1 MGADYIKEAYQLIYK
16 RPEWRRVADE
26 YEARFAANL
35 YNTDYVQE
43 AARTALSRLSNMLV
57 TYYGL
62 KDAQKQSQ
70 QEILDL
76 EALTEVAGV
85 ISGDREKSQKVLEET
100 LLSQESRERRAAG
113 AGQIGNFRIDSE
125 AAGKTSEEDMAR
137 ASHFNQKMINDVM
150 NKNGNLREQMTMLYN
165 GMFING
171 GKSSADI
178 AAGRSLKNMLVNI
191 TPEEFEQMKKI
202 NEINEEGDLEGT
214 ELPFDLL
221 KEQGGYGEKKDLF
234 DTYTLARDL
243 KRGNDKRK
251 GKGNAFTR
259 WFSGVKRAFNAAF
272 SSTFSR
278 KSRAKEDRR
287 GLGLTYYEDLGLD
300 LSKREKRTGLDD
312 SGRLQWLEGQAYY
325 EMKKPV
331 TAEGLLQTA
340 GPSGTTLRML
350 GAYKMMG
357 ASKRDLLFFRLA
369 LMAWMVTS
377 KDHSIY
383 EVLKGSH
390 NAGVKGR
397 EDLSEAAVMYKTIDP
412 LTEEQLRNELAPDRR
427 FPHETVYLTMLNEMR
442 GKRRGDQ
449 GGHMAP
455 EEGSLFDLGA
465 RGDYDA
471 LSHDASELALN
482 IYTTDAYRIMN
493 ASMKYGGFV
502 GKYLLKNKGIKH
514 VADKEEL
521 KQAGLADEM
530 YDLLRISA
538 RMAQDGLEERGAKE
552 SGLQEAEEYDQ
563 DKRSSEYHEAYS
575 DGSTAYRGITFR
587 GGKLDSALRGNGTFT
602 TKYLYSTSQN
612 YIRAYGF
619 YRDSESKPQDKAFVK
634 VVLDGKGAV
643 NITNMSSYSEEREV
657 LVPVGTVFQVT
668 KPLQTAYFSNG
679 TGMKTESELT
689 DTQREAIQRDMEKPD
704 EKSRIWHKCQYVE
717 ITEIKGPGED
727 KRMALAESVR
737 KNKEARER
745 LLAMRQ
751 RRMPMATW

>member
-26 YEARFAANL
+26 YEAQFAANL
-35 YNTDYVQE
+35 YKTDYVQE
-43 AARTALSRLSNMLV
+43 AARTALTKLSNMLV

-70 QEILDL
+70 KETLDL

-100 LLSQESRERRAAG
+100 LLSQESKERRAAG

-150 NKNGNLREQMTMLYN
+150 NKDGNLREQMTMLYN

-171 GKSSADI
+171 GKSSGDI

-191 TPEEFEQMKKI
+191 TPEEFEQMKQI
-202 NEINEEGDLEGT
+202 NEINGVGDLEGA

-221 KEQGGYGEKKDLF
+221 REQGGYGKKQDLF

-251 GKGNAFTR
+251 GRGNAFTR
-259 WFSGVKRAFNAAF
+259 WISGVKRAFNAAF

-278 KSRAKEDRR
+278 SSKAKEDRR
-287 GLGLTYYEDLGLD
+287 GLGLKYYEDLGLD
-300 LSKREKRTGLDD
+300 LSKREKRTGLDE
-312 SGRLQWLEGQAYY
+312 SGQLQWLEGQAYY

-412 LTEEQLRNELAPDRR
+412 LTEDQLRNEMAPDHR
-427 FPHETVYLTMLNEMR
+427 FPHETVYLTMLNELR
-442 GKRRGDQ
+442 GKRRGANNGSMFGD
-449 GGHMAP
+449 A
-455 EEGSLFDLGA
+455 GSLFQLSSSTK
-465 RGDYDA
+465 YDA
-471 LSHDASELALN
+471 FSHDASVLALN
-482 IYTTDAYRIMN
+482 IYTTDAYRVMN
-493 ASMKYGGFV
+493 ASLKYGGFV
-502 GKYLLKNKGIKH
+502 GKYLLKNKGIEE
-514 VADKEEL
+514 VSKEEQ
-521 KQAGLADEM
+521 KEKGITDEV
-530 YDLLRISA
+530 YDLIRISA
-538 RMAQDGLEERGAKE
+538 RMAQDGLEERGVRE
-552 SGLQEAEEYDQ
+552 SAMQQAEEYNGDDWSADYQ
-563 DKRSSEYHEAYS
+563 RAYS
-575 DGSTAYRGITFR
+575 DSSTAYRGITFR

-612 YIRAYGF
+612 QISAYSF
-619 YRDSESKPQDKAFVK
+619 YRDSDSKPKDKAFVK

-643 NITNMSSYSEEREV
+643 NITSMSASSGEREV

-668 KPLQTAYFSNG
+668 KPLQTAYYSLG
-679 TGMKTESELT
+679 TGIKFESELT
-689 DTQREAIQRDMEKPD
+689 EEQQEAVQQDMQEKD
-704 EKSRIWHKCQYVE
+704 EENKTWHVCQYVE
-717 ITEIKGPGED
+717 IKEIKGPGED

-745 LLAMRQ
+745 LLAMR
-751 RRMPMATW
+751 RRRLQTAT